1 MDSLKYNYVIFGTD
15 SDLARF
21 TFSDLADRE
30 GVYLAPSIDE
40 NLGLVYPLYR
50 FHLSDKV
57 NRIVKLPFKAI
68 WNPYYFRNPFKDDKP
83 ICFVFM
89 RYLSFVNKTIN
100 LTDYLR
106 KKYPGSKCVL
116 YIRDLFERQINKYY
130 KTPFDIKDIRRQY
143 DLTISFDEGDC
154 KKYGFAYFP
163 LVMSSFREA
172 VQQMPDS
179 DVYFVGWAK
188 NRLND
193 IIRAYDILRNHGL
206 RLDFYLAGVEEG
218 QRVYKEDIHYIS
230 FMDYRENLQHVAH
243 TKCLLEIM
251 QKGQASFT
259 QRGAEAV
266 CLGKKLLTNNSII
279 DKEPFYNPKYV
290 SKFNDPQ
297 DMDEAFISK
306 IPEEIE
312 VDYHYK
318 EHFSPLALLAAIDE
332 QL

>member
-1 MDSLKYNYVIFGTD
+1 MKYNYVIFGTD

-21 TFSDLADRE
+21 TFSDLVDKE
-30 GVYLAPSIDE
+30 GIYLAPTIEE
-40 NLGLVYPLYR
+40 NLGSFYPIYR

-57 NRIVKLPFKAI
+57 NSIVKLPFKAI
-68 WNPYYFRNPFKDDKP
+68 WNPYYFKNPFNDDKP

-89 RYLSFVNKTIN
+89 RYVSFVNKTIH
-100 LTDYLR
+100 LSDYFR

-130 KTPFDIKDIRRQY
+130 NTPFNIEDIRKQF
-143 DLTISFDEGDC
+143 DLTITFDEGDR
-154 KKYGFAYFP
+154 KKYNFAYFP
-163 LVMSSFREA
+163 LVMSSFRDT

-179 DVYFVGWAK
+179 DVFFVGWAK
-188 NRLND
+188 NRLNE
-193 IIRAYDILRNHGL
+193 IISAYEVLRSHGL
-206 RLDFYLAGVEEG
+206 RLDFSLAGVDDD
-218 QRVYKEDIHYIS
+218 QKVYKDEINYIS
-230 FMDYRENLQHVAH
+230 YMDYGENLQHVAH

-279 DKEPFYNPKYV
+279 EQEPFYNPEYI
-290 SKFNDPQ
+290 SKFDDSRN
-297 DMDEAFISK
+297 MDEAFIAR

-318 EHFSPLALLAAIDE
+318 ENFSPLALLASIDE